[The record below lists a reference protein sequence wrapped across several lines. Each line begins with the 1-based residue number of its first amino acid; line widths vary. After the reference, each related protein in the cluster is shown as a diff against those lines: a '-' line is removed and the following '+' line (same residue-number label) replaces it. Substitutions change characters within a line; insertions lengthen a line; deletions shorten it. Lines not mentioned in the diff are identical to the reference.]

1 MAEEKTTGEK
11 ERKNDK
17 IIIFDGVCNLCNR
30 VVQFIIRRDPKARF
44 KFTALQSGYA
54 KELLKDREWV
64 SNQPDI
70 IIYFR
75 GNRIYQKSTAVLLIL
90 RDLGGLWAILYLLSI
105 IPRFLRDYFY
115 DKIAI
120 NRYRLFGKRESC
132 MIPSPDL
139 KNRFL
144 E

>member
-1 MAEEKTTGEK
+1 MAEEKATGEK
-11 ERKNDK
+11 EGKNDK
-17 IIIFDGVCNLCNR
+17 IILFDGVCNLCNR
-30 VVQFIIRRDPKARF
+30 VVQFIIKRDPKARF
-44 KFTALQSGYA
+44 KFTALQSGHA
-54 KELLKDREWV
+54 KELLKDLEWV
-64 SNQPDI
+64 SNQPDF
-70 IIYFR
+70 IIYYR
-75 GNRIYQKSTAVLLIL
+75 GNKIYKKSTAVLLIL
-90 RDLGGLWAILYLLSI
+90 RDLGGIWALLYLLAI